1 MNKEDIIRFAKI
13 ISESKH
19 IVFFGGAGVSTE
31 SGLKDYRSKD
41 GIYHT
46 AVNYGKS
53 PEEILSNSCF
63 FKDTE
68 LFYKFFRD
76 FFMESVE
83 PNITHK
89 SLAKL
94 EATGKDVYIVTQNID
109 GLHQKAGSKNV
120 YELHGTTS
128 KFHCTSCNR
137 QYSLDYLKTNGENI
151 PKCICGS
158 IIKPDVVLYGESLDD
173 SVVTGALN
181 VIKNAD
187 LLIIGG
193 TSLAVY
199 PAAGFVRYFKGDNIV
214 IINKES
220 TSYDSYASLVFH
232 ESLGKVFKEIM
243 TLLAL

>member
-1 MNKEDIIRFAKI
+1 MNKDDIIRFAKI

-53 PEEILSNSCF
+53 PEEILSHSCF

-137 QYSLDYLKTNGENI
+137 QYSLDYLKNNGENI

-199 PAAGFVRYFKGDNIV
+199 PAAGFVRYFKGNNIV

-232 ESLGKVFKEIM
+232 EGLGKVFKEIM